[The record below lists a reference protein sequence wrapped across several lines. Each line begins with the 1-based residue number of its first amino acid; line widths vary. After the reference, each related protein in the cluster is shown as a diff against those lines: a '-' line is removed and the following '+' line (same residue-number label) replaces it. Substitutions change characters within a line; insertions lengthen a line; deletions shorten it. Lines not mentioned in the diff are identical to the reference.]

1 MRNITFKNTGL
12 TIMACLLYTLFLT
25 IAPLVGWSYYSLESS
40 LIQCGV
46 EWAERSWNVQSY
58 NFTIFIT
65 NYFFPVGIILY
76 CSIQL
81 LKIVK
86 FFFIKKMLKFLLIKL
101 KNSKVSSMPNMAKDD
116 EKMRQRIAQE
126 RQLTIMMLI
135 YICNFFKVS
144 ISLFTCINIV
154 SI

>member
-1 MRNITFKNTGL
+1 MKNINFENTGKIIL
-12 TIMACLLYTLFLT
+12 FCLLYTLVLT

-65 NYFFPVGIILY
+65 NYFFPVGIIFY

-86 FFFIKKMLKFLLIKL
+86 FFFIKKMLKL
-101 KNSKVSSMPNMAKDD
+101 NSS
-116 EKMRQRIAQE
+116 
-126 RQLTIMMLI
+126 
-135 YICNFFKVS
+135 Y
-144 ISLFTCINIV
+144 
-154 SI
+154 